1 MSDLTLQ
8 LGEFVF
14 ARFEIPEHIEFGG
27 DQKLI
32 VHELVG
38 GTRQIDAMGEVPN
51 ALDWSGFLVGENAL
65 SRALYL
71 DGLRK
76 AGQSLTLT
84 WSELAYTVVIRS
96 LRCDFV
102 RSYRI
107 PYHITCEVISDDTSP
122 ISQLVDP
129 SPEQLIAD
137 DLSDAN
143 GLAALIGDGP
153 LAGLMGGLNAAIS
166 TVGNFAT
173 ASQSALNSITV
184 PLQDVRDRVGILL
197 TATNATIANVST
209 LGGVLPG
216 NQVTAQIANITG
228 QIGAV
233 IEQPSLIQLDRTLG
247 RMSSNIGSINAGTR
261 SVTVAGGNLYAIAA
275 NAYGDPMGWTAL
287 AVANKLSDPSLSG
300 ITTISVPDYVDKS
313 GGILRG

>member
-8 LGEFVF
+8 LGKFIF
-14 ARFEIPEHIEFGG
+14 GRFEIPEHIEFGG

-38 GTRQIDAMGEVPN
+38 GTRQIDAMGEAPN

-76 AGQSLTLT
+76 AGQQLTLT

-107 PYHITCEVISDDTSP
+107 PYHITCEVVSDDTSP

-143 GLAALIGDGP
+143 GLAGAIGDGA
-153 LAGLMGGLNAAIS
+153 LSALMGGLNTAIS
-166 TVGNFAT
+166 TVGNLA
-173 ASQSALNSITV
+173 AAAQSTLNTV
-184 PLQDVRDRVGILL
+184 LLPLQAVRDRVGVLL
-197 TATNATIANVST
+197 VSTNATIANVTT
-209 LGGVLPG
+209 LGGVFPG
-216 NQVTAQIANITG
+216 NQLAAQITNLTG

-233 IEQPSLIQLDRTLG
+233 TEQPTLIQLDRTLG

-287 AVANKLSDPSLSG
+287 AVANRLDDPSLSG
-300 ITTISVPDYVDKS
+300 ITTISVPEYVDKS